1 MADSY
6 VRAGDFQKAIQLL
19 EQLYEESPR
28 NRSFYRKLKDAYES
42 VKRYEDALELVQ
54 ARIDRAPTPERLSE
68 KARLLHLKGSRKKA
82 NQMWDRAL
90 ALEPQKAKTYR
101 VVYQTLL
108 NMRQFNKAID
118 VLKKGRESLED
129 PDVFRTELARLY
141 GLAGKHDMA
150 MEEYVSLLAN
160 APQRT
165 TFVQNRLQTFVEQG
179 EGIQASLRVLNK
191 AVEES
196 PENRAYRQLLAWL
209 HMEVS
214 DYEAALDVYRTI
226 DRLENTRGRVLL
238 DFGRKAVQAREY
250 AVAAKAFSSVVN
262 RYPKSEITPNVQY
275 ALGNAYRQW
284 SQSNPDSSNAQ
295 PDSTLQRKAVTAYRT
310 FLESYPN
317 HEHYPDVLLKLGTL
331 FLDVYRDLDRAEET
345 LQHLVENHSQTPV
358 AQRGEFHLAR
368 IALFRDS
375 LDRAKRLFSRVGQTA
390 QESALANRAHYELAR
405 LHFYR
410 GEFESATSRSQAIS
424 QHPETDAANDALA
437 LNVLIQENQ
446 GPDSLHTA
454 LRLFAKA
461 RLYDRQ
467 HRYEAALTTV
477 DTLLQRHPSHALSD
491 DAQFQRAEIQ
501 LARRDTAAALESFKA
516 LVERYPR
523 SPYADRSL
531 YRVGSVLESRGRE
544 NAAIEAYNKLLAEY
558 PKSLRA
564 ADARSRLRA
573 LLRTS
578 G

>member
-6 VRAGDFQKAIQLL
+6 VRAGNFEKAIQLL

-42 VKRYEDALELVQ
+42 VKRYDDALQLVQ
-54 ARIDRAPTPERLSE
+54 ARIDRAPTPELLSE

-82 NQMWDRAL
+82 NQTWDRAL

-108 NMRQFNKAID
+108 NIRRFNKAID
-118 VLKKGRESLED
+118 VLKEGREALED
-129 PDVFRTELARLY
+129 PDAFRTELARLY
-141 GLAGKHDMA
+141 GLAGNHEKA

-165 TFVQNRLQTFVEQG
+165 TFVRNRLQTFVEQG

-214 DYEAALDVYRTI
+214 DYEAALDVYRAI
-226 DRLENTRGRVLL
+226 DRLEKARGRVLL
-238 DFGRKAVQAREY
+238 GFGRKAVQAREY
-250 AVAAKAFSSVVN
+250 AIAAKAFSSVVK
-262 RYPKSEITPNVQY
+262 RYPKSEIIPDVQY

-284 SQSNPDSSNAQ
+284 SQSDPDSSKVH
-295 PDSTLQRKAVTAYRT
+295 PDSSLQRKAVTAYRT
-310 FLESYPN
+310 FLRSYPD
-317 HEHYPDVLLKLGTL
+317 HKHYPDVLLKLGTF
-331 FLDVYRDLDRAEET
+331 FLDVYRDLDQAEET
-345 LQHLVENHSQTPV
+345 LQQLVENHSKTSV
-358 AQRGEFHLAR
+358 AKRGEFHLAR

-375 LDRAKRLFSRVGQTA
+375 LDRASRLFSRVAQTA
-390 QESALANRAHYELAR
+390 QESALADRAHYERAR
-405 LHFYR
+405 LHYYR
-410 GEFESATSRSQAIS
+410 GEFETATSRSQAIS
-424 QHPETDAANDALA
+424 QNPETDAANDALA
-437 LNVLIQENQ
+437 LTVLIQENR
-446 GPDSLHTA
+446 GPDSLSAA

-461 RLYDRQ
+461 RLYHRQ

-477 DTLLQRHPSHALSD
+477 DTLLQRHPNHALND
-491 DAQFQRAEIQ
+491 NAQFQRAKIQ
-501 LARRDTAAALESFKA
+501 LARRDTAAALTSFKA

-531 YRVGSVLESRGRE
+531 YRVGTVLESRGQAD
-544 NAAIEAYNKLLAEY
+544 AAIEAYSKLLAEY

-564 ADARSRLRA
+564 ADARTRLRA